1 MARAADCRRISAH
14 SSIVV
19 RKHPPEKP
27 HSKFKL
33 GRVADDPGIE
43 EYRATLRSL
52 ALVTVSLLACDLPAR
67 RALTI
72 EPTIALRYE

>member
-33 GRVADDPGIE
+33 
-43 EYRATLRSL
+43 
-52 ALVTVSLLACDLPAR
+52 
-67 RALTI
+67 
-72 EPTIALRYE
+72 